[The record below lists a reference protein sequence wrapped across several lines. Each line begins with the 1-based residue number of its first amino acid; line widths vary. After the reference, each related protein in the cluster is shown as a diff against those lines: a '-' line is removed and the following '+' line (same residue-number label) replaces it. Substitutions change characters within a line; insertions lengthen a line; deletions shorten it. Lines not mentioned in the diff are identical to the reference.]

1 MSKHNIGRDTRK
13 RLELMTHTSDG
24 FIIAEEDMKMRG
36 PGDIEGTRQSGLAFE
51 LRISNLATDGRF
63 IQLARRYAERI
74 LDDDPTLTAPYNR
87 VFARTLAL
95 NTART
100 MDWGK
105 IS

>member
-1 MSKHNIGRDTRK
+1 MEK
-13 RLELMTHTSDG
+13 G
-24 FIIAEEDMKMRG
+24 FIIAEADMKMRG

-63 IQLARRYAERI
+63 IQIARRYAERT
-74 LDDDPTLTAPYNR
+74 LDDDATLTAPYNR
-87 VFARTLAL
+87 VFAHTLSL